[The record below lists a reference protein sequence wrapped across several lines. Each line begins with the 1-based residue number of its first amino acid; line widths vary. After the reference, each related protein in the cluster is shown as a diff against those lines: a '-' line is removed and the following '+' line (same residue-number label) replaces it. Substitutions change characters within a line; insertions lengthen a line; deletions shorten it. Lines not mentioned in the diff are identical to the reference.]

1 MASDELVEIGYVI
14 KTHGVK
20 GFLRISFHENIIKL
34 NVSDALFFMVK
45 GNKIPFFIKGI
56 EYLDNGNAFVL
67 LEEINTKEHAER
79 FTKKPVWG
87 KAALFG
93 RQDDEEQILTNY
105 MNYKVVH
112 EEGEIGT
119 VSNFYEMQEYD
130 IIEVDMRGKLIMIPV
145 HDETIISVDDNNK
158 ILKLK
163 LPEGLLD
170 VF

>member
-1 MASDELVEIGYVI
+1 MPGFWSSGVCAIADSSAADSSVIPASVSGAASIVFSSLFSTIG
-14 KTHGVK
+14 
-20 GFLRISFHENIIKL
+20 S
-34 NVSDALFFMVK
+34 
-45 GNKIPFFIKGI
+45 
-56 EYLDNGNAFVL
+56 
-67 LEEINTKEHAER
+67 
-79 FTKKPVWG
+79 
-87 KAALFG
+87 AALFR

-130 IIEVDMRGKLIMIPV
+130 IIEVDMRGKLIMIPL